1 MNTRDSALAPSSLS
15 SNPLPCPYSRT
26 RPTLERDYLHLSHTQ
41 DPSVSHP
48 LATHPTPPSMSSLQ
62 PPSLP
67 AWDFDDLLSGS
78 EPEVDFSRQPYE
90 LQQQSV
96 RKPSSKRTT
105 STDNAA
111 GGGGGGVS
119 PLPAGPIPQ
128 GPNRPRSAGRADSST
143 APFFPHE
150 GEALMQRSSS
160 TLQQQPPHQPSQQQ
174 QAFQPAPS
182 SSPIKASRARSSSGT
197 GLNRSQTL
205 LSHSASPYR
214 SSQEL
219 SRLLAKSPSSR
230 KLGGGADGRAEDD
243 ARLEAGRRKAR
254 VTLE

>member
-1 MNTRDSALAPSSLS
+1 
-15 SNPLPCPYSRT
+15 
-26 RPTLERDYLHLSHTQ
+26 
-41 DPSVSHP
+41 
-48 LATHPTPPSMSSLQ
+48 MSSLQ

-78 EPEVDFSRQPYE
+78 ESEVDFSRQPYE

-96 RKPSSKRTT
+96 RKPSSNRTT

-111 GGGGGGVS
+111 GGGGYGGVS
-119 PLPAGPIPQ
+119 PLAAGPIPQ
-128 GPNRPRSAGRADSST
+128 GPNRPRSAGGANSSSST
-143 APFFPHE
+143 APYFPRE
-150 GEALMQRSSS
+150 GEVLMQRSSS
-160 TLQQQPPHQPSQQQ
+160 TLQQQPPHQPSQRQ
-174 QAFQPAPS
+174 QASASQPAP